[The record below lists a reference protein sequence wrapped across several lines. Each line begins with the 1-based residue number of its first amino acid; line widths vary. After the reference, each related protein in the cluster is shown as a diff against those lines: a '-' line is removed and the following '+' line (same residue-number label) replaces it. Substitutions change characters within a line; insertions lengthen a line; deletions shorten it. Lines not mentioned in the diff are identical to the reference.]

1 MRKFRNVCLIALAAF
16 WVSGAHA
23 GLNHV
28 GTSVANFLKIGVG
41 GKAVAMGD
49 AFTAIA
55 DDPSALYWNPGG
67 LGFQKNIAVHFTYT
81 NWILDT
87 KHNFLGVVL
96 PVQGVGTVGLSII
109 SFSSGDIEETTIY
122 KPHGTGRVFSATDL
136 SLGLSLSR
144 RLTDRYSV
152 GVTAKYLSEKLA
164 LESASSVALDI
175 GSVFIVSYKY
185 NVRMGIVLSNF
196 GGNMQMNGLDLETS
210 VTTDNNKQV
219 EARLKTYSWPLPL
232 IFRVGLAADLIS
244 TKFHRL
250 TLSADVYDP
259 RDFKARENIGF
270 EYAIRSMFF
279 LRGGYKIGYDEDTFA
294 AGVGFNYRVKGVGK
308 ILFDYSFSD
317 MGRLD
322 NITRFTIGLSF

>member
-1 MRKFRNVCLIALAAF
+1 MRTIRIFLVIVLAVFMATD
-16 WVSGAHA
+16 ARA
-23 GLNHV
+23 ALNHV

-67 LGFQKNIAVHFTYT
+67 LGFQNNVAVNFSYT

-96 PVQGVGTVGLSII
+96 PMRGVGTVGLSII

-122 KPHGTGRVFSATDL
+122 KPHGTGRVFSASDL
-136 SLGLSLSR
+136 SIGLSLAR

-152 GVTAKYLSEKLA
+152 GVTLKYLSEKLA

-175 GSVFIVSYKY
+175 GSIFILSYKY
-185 NVRMGIVLSNF
+185 NVRMGIALTNF
-196 GGNMQMNGLDLETS
+196 GGNMKMDGLDLQTD
-210 VTTDNNKQV
+210 VTTDFNKQV

-232 IFRVGLAADLIS
+232 TFRVGLAADVL
-244 TKFHRL
+244 KNNFHRL
-250 TLSADVYDP
+250 TVAADVNDP
-259 RDFKARENIGF
+259 RDFQARGNLGI
-270 EYAIRSMFF
+270 EYAIKSMFF
-279 LRGGYKIGYDEDTFA
+279 LRAGYKLGYDEDSFS
-294 AGVGFNYRVKGVGK
+294 AGVGFNYAVKGVGHL
-308 ILFDYSFSD
+308 IFDYSYSD
-317 MGRLD
+317 MGRLST
-322 NITRFTIGLSF
+322 ITRFTIGLSF

>member
-1 MRKFRNVCLIALAAF
+1 MRKLGIIIGILLAI
-16 WVSGAHA
+16 GLTDPTHA
-23 GLNHV
+23 ALNHV

-81 NWILDT
+81 DWILDT

-96 PVQGVGTVGLSII
+96 PMQGVGTIGLSII
-109 SFSSGDIEETTIY
+109 SFTSGDIEETTIY
-122 KPHGTGRVFSATDL
+122 KPHGTGRVFNASDL
-136 SLGLSLSR
+136 SLGLSFSR
-144 RLTDRYSV
+144 RLTDRYSI

-175 GSVFIVSYKY
+175 GSVFILSYKY

-196 GGNMQMNGLDLETS
+196 GSNMRLDGLDLETNVS
-210 VTTDNNKQV
+210 TDNNKQV

-232 IFRVGLAADLIS
+232 IFRVGLAADVIS

-259 RDFKARENIGF
+259 RDFKARENLGF

-279 LRGGYKIGYDEDTFA
+279 IRGGYKLGYDEDSFS

-308 ILFDYSFSD
+308 LLFDYSYSD

-322 NITRFTIGLSF
+322 TITRFTIGLSF

>member
-1 MRKFRNVCLIALAAF
+1 MLKIRFLLVITLATFLI
-16 WVSGAHA
+16 GNAHA

-67 LGFQKNIAVHFTYT
+67 LGFQDDIAVHFTYT

-96 PVQGVGTVGLSII
+96 PMHGVGTVGLSII

-122 KPHGTGRVFSATDL
+122 KPHGTGRVFNTSDL
-136 SLGLSLSR
+136 SLGLSFSR
-144 RLTDRYSV
+144 QLTDRYSV
-152 GVTAKYLSEKLA
+152 GITAKYLSEKLA

-185 NVRMGIVLSNF
+185 NVRMGIVLANF
-196 GGNMQMNGLDLETS
+196 GGNMKMDGLDLETS

-232 IFRVGLAADLIS
+232 SFRVGLATDVIS
-244 TKFHRL
+244 TDFHRL
-250 TLSADVYDP
+250 TLAADVYDP
-259 RDFKARENIGF
+259 RDFKARENLGF
-270 EYAIRSMFF
+270 EYAIKSMFF
-279 LRGGYKIGYDEDTFA
+279 IRGGYKIGYDEDSFS
-294 AGVGFNYRVKGVGK
+294 AGVGFNYSVKGVGK
-308 ILFDYSFSD
+308 LLFDYSFSD